1 VSKRW
6 ASHSGA
12 DIGAF
17 SLDNCQ
23 PMPFVEVP
31 DSAATYET
39 TRAKLADIISGDVI
53 PRLLALHHDR
63 HDLVRPA
70 SAFSAQDTA
79 DLIDE
84 FSAIVVSDG
93 SLEATDYFEN
103 LRERGASLEV
113 LFEHL
118 IGPTARRLGQLW
130 EEDVYDFVDVARGIG
145 CLQQI
150 IRHYG
155 CAFGPERE
163 RTGGA
168 KSLLLA
174 VLPGERHTLGLSLI
188 REFFCR
194 EGWNVD
200 YAVPKT
206 MGDLVALVKSEPFDG
221 LGLSAS
227 VVSDPV
233 ELAADIRRIRSA
245 SRRKPLTI
253 LVGGRA
259 FAQRPGFADEIGAD
273 GAALT
278 GEQAVELMSKLTAR
292 RAAGNARA
300 RSGKP

>member
-23 PMPFVEVP
+23 PMPFAEVP
-31 DSAATYET
+31 DSAVTYET

-53 PRLLALHHDR
+53 PRLLALHHDG
-63 HDLVRPA
+63 HVLVRPA
-70 SAFSAQDTA
+70 QAFSARDAA
-79 DLIDE
+79 DLVDE
-84 FSAIVVSDG
+84 FSAIVVADG
-93 SLEATDYFEN
+93 PLEATDYFEN

-145 CLQQI
+145 RLQQI

-174 VLPGERHTLGLSLI
+174 ALPGERHTLGLSLI

-227 VVSDPV
+227 VVADPV
-233 ELAADIRRIRSA
+233 ELAADIRRIRSQ

-259 FAQRPGFADEIGAD
+259 FAQRPCFADEIGAD